1 MDLLEFFQSLKSK
14 SDDELMAM
22 SKTLP
27 ITLTKKEI
35 KELRPLLETA
45 SFHWVFTG
53 IPTSFKKEIANVIGK
68 TKAKT
73 LFNFYNV

>member
-1 MDLLEFFQSLKSK
+1 MDLLEFIQSLKSK

-35 KELRPLLETA
+35 KELRPFLETA

-53 IPTSFKKEIANVIGK
+53 IPTSFKKEIAKVIGK